1 MTRSKASNLVVRS
14 SSEAA
19 MSSCSFDAL
28 RAGARATNELGGKI
42 FGAICVGVEALDTNC
57 HELTRIGWRFGDNQ
71 QRNLGRKGKNTAG
84 TRERGRVR
92 GEDRLSIAI

>member
-1 MTRSKASNLVVRS
+1 M
-14 SSEAA
+14 
-19 MSSCSFDAL
+19 
-28 RAGARATNELGGKI
+28 ELGGQF